1 MINKSTN
8 LQRLDFEN
16 KNVKKYFKGLQEQ
29 KKTTTLTFNNLS
41 DKLEL
46 VYGPIIFALC
56 FAVWVYL
63 ITFAGITVN
72 G

>member
-1 MINKSTN
+1 MINKNTN

-16 KNVKKYFKGLQEQ
+16 KHVKNYFKGLQEQ
-29 KKTTTLTFNNLS
+29 KKTTTIS

-56 FAVWVYL
+56 FAVWVYIFL
-63 ITFAGITVN
+63 TIGA
-72 G
+72 